1 MKWISLNVF
10 MNILFSALITTCT
23 WNILVNT
30 ESSEGALCDCKTPQ
44 STKMEQMNVSVP
56 ETQGGSSNPEHVLVN
71 NTYKWPKILK
81 PAACWGRW
89 GSNPDSLVN
98 KVWEFNGKKCTKQQ
112 EQLGTC
118 NKLPQPEGNTAG
130 LTQEEEQVNEDQVE
144 SVRAGRPVRNNWN
157 NEKLD

>member
-112 EQLGTC
+112 EHATSCHSQRETQQVSHRRKSRLTKTRWNQSGLGGQSETTETM
-118 NKLPQPEGNTAG
+118 K
-130 LTQEEEQVNEDQVE
+130 
-144 SVRAGRPVRNNWN
+144 NWIN
-157 NEKLD
+157 